1 MTATMWRYW
10 LVPSVAGDGEAVGVA
25 DSTVEAWLFS
35 MKSCAAL
42 LAVRVAR
49 QAAGLAQLL
58 EPGLAAGDDLV
69 HVGLVAGVPQD
80 GVGGRVEHPVQG
92 ERQLDRAEVAACV
105 TSLVRIAIFLQMING
120 KRLNQRKRN

>member
-1 MTATMWRYW
+1 MPRSRA
-10 LVPSVAGDGEAVGVA
+10 DGEAVGVA
-25 DSTVEAWLFS
+25 TATVDAWLFS

-49 QAAGLAQLL
+49 QPAGLAQVL

-80 GVGGRVEHPVQG
+80 RVGGRVEHAVQR
-92 ERQLDRAEVAACV
+92 ERQLDHAEVAAEV
-105 TSLVRIAIFLQMING
+105 PARSRRPRA
-120 KRLNQRKRN
+120 R